1 MSKNT
6 ESAFFSS
13 VIKGVFTALIT
24 TLLGVLIFAF
34 IIKIAMLPSGVIK
47 AVNQSIKVLAI
58 FLGGAFFVKGRAG
71 LIKGALIGAISTAVT
86 FLLFGLFGVGV
97 SFGASFFLEL
107 LFGIIVGG
115 LSGIIAVNLKRSN
128 I

>member
-6 ESAFFSS
+6 DSAFFSS
-13 VIKGVFTALIT
+13 VTKGVFTALIT

-47 AVNQSIKVLAI
+47 AVNQFIKVLAI
-58 FLGGAFFVKGRAG
+58 FLGGAFFVKGKAG
-71 LIKGALIGAISTAVT
+71 LIKGALIGGISTAVT

-97 SFGASFFLEL
+97 SFGTSFFLEL
-107 LFGIIVGG
+107 LFGTIVGG

-128 I
+128 S

>member
-47 AVNQSIKVLAI
+47 AVNQFIKVLAI
-58 FLGGAFFVKGRAG
+58 FLGGAFFVKGKAG

-107 LFGIIVGG
+107 LFGTIVGG

-128 I
+128 S